1 MAAREAATDSRRRP
15 LSCTPPSTSVDQSS
29 IDEDDDSIC
38 SSINTTS
45 RSSMVSS
52 TTNTSISSKAFINNT
67 PSKHLLDSVGLSRTS
82 SSSFDASMSVHLEEY
97 DSNEKLSTHN
107 IDISQMPQSLST
119 DEYASQLDISLNAI
133 VEKETEECDSH
144 PSDAHQEPN
153 ASSKLWL
160 PDVVCQQTQNDSML
174 ENENGPVEQNID
186 LKDAEN
192 STK

>member
-1 MAAREAATDSRRRP
+1 
-15 LSCTPPSTSVDQSS
+15 
-29 IDEDDDSIC
+29 
-38 SSINTTS
+38 
-45 RSSMVSS
+45 MVSS

-67 PSKHLLDSVGLSRTS
+67 PSKHVLDSVGLSRTS

-97 DSNEKLSTHN
+97 DSNEKLSTN
-107 IDISQMPQSLST
+107 DIDISQMPQSFST

-133 VEKETEECDSH
+133 VEKETEEYDLR

-160 PDVVCQQTQNDSML
+160 PDVGCQQTQNNSVL
-174 ENENGPVEQNID
+174 ENENGTVGQNID
-186 LKDAEN
+186 LKNDEN

>member
-1 MAAREAATDSRRRP
+1 
-15 LSCTPPSTSVDQSS
+15 
-29 IDEDDDSIC
+29 
-38 SSINTTS
+38 
-45 RSSMVSS
+45 
-52 TTNTSISSKAFINNT
+52 
-67 PSKHLLDSVGLSRTS
+67 
-82 SSSFDASMSVHLEEY
+82 MSVHLEEY